1 MNINTDKV
9 RKKDQSIIVD
19 FYFDSTHFL
28 FYLEKL
34 GSPLLGGIFDMPGIL
49 YVL

>member
-28 FYLEKL
+28 FCPEKFSFQ
-34 GSPLLGGIFDMPGIL
+34 GSDPSLFYIPVTF
-49 YVL
+49 